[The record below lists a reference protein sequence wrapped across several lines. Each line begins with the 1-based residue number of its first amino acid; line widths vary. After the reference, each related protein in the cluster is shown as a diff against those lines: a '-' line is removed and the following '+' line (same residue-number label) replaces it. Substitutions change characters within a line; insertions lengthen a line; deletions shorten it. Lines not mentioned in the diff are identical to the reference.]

1 MKDGP
6 ETVDIAARLL
16 PWFEQHGRRNLPWQ
30 ADPTPYR
37 VWISEVMLQQTQVET
52 VIPYFQRFI
61 GKFPD
66 VVTLASAP
74 LDEVLHLWSGLG
86 YYARARNLHRAAN
99 EIARRPDGEL
109 PVTMAELTALPGI
122 GRSTA
127 AAILALSQGQ
137 RQPILDGNVK
147 RVLARVF
154 CIRDWPGNA
163 ETSAR
168 LWQLAEQCTPS
179 TRIAEYTQAIMDL
192 GATICT
198 RANPACGHCP
208 LKEVCGALAATC
220 VDELPLRRPRAAKRL
235 RRTLMV
241 FVLRNG
247 NEILLRQRAA
257 QGIWGGLWS
266 PPEFPDE
273 AAAEAWCFSKFSAQP
288 MALRRLPPL
297 RHSFTHFD
305 LDIEPRVLRL
315 SRGHARVEE
324 AGSLWYGPQAP
335 ASVGLAA
342 PVLRLMHLCVAS
354 NAATDPGSG
363 DGKDGPLREARP
375 RGGRPRA
382 RALSG

>member
-1 MKDGP
+1 
-6 ETVDIAARLL
+6 
-16 PWFEQHGRRNLPWQ
+16 
-30 ADPTPYR
+30 
-37 VWISEVMLQQTQVET
+37 
-52 VIPYFQRFI
+52 
-61 GKFPD
+61 
-66 VVTLASAP
+66 
-74 LDEVLHLWSGLG
+74 
-86 YYARARNLHRAAN
+86 
-99 EIARRPDGEL
+99 
-109 PVTMAELTALPGI
+109 
-122 GRSTA
+122 
-127 AAILALSQGQ
+127 LSQGQ
-137 RQPILDGNVK
+137 RQAILDGNVK

-154 CIRDWPGNA
+154 CIREWPGNA

-168 LWQLAEQCTPS
+168 LWQLAEQCTPR
-179 TRIAEYTQAIMDL
+179 TRVAEYTQAIMDL
-192 GATICT
+192 GATVCT
-198 RANPACGHCP
+198 RTSPGCASCP
-208 LKEVCGALAATC
+208 LNEVCVALAAAC

-257 QGIWGGLWS
+257 RGIWGGLWS

-273 AAAEAWCFSKFSAQP
+273 AAAEAWCFSEFGAQP
-288 MALRRLPPL
+288 MALRRLPAL

-315 SRGHARVEE
+315 SRRRARVEE
-324 AGSLWYGPQAP
+324 PGSLWYGPRAP

-342 PVLRLMHLCVAS
+342 PVLRLMDLCVAFD
-354 NAATDPGSG
+354 AATDPGSG